1 MYKLCL
7 GLSFAAVAM
16 LVSCS
21 GDNGSSVSDLVELP
35 DPSEVVVIGSC
46 ASGESSSSSSDV
58 ADSGISKVSSSS
70 RSKDAGFSEPGGSSS
85 SSSQDTGSSE
95 SIDSSSS
102 GSEDSGSSES
112 GGLSSSSFEES
123 SSSESEESSSSSEE
137 ESSSSEELESSSSVP
152 SSSSDGSIYDAT
164 ANTLTDLRDN
174 QVYRTTTIEINDAES
189 GIDYSEVWMAENL
202 NIMAENSWCGG
213 GNDVTEG
220 DCSVFGRLYTWVAAV
235 GKTENECGY
244 EHACGLSEP
253 VRGVCPE
260 GWHLPSH
267 DEWDELLTAVG
278 GLSTAGTMLKTSTGW
293 ISDGNGTDNYG
304 FSALPAGGR
313 SVYGNF
319 GFEGSEANFWG
330 STEDEGHAY
339 NTYLTK
345 GGSAHPSYSFK
356 NNGFSIRCL
365 KN

>member
-1 MYKLCL
+1 
-7 GLSFAAVAM
+7 
-16 LVSCS
+16 
-21 GDNGSSVSDLVELP
+21 
-35 DPSEVVVIGSC
+35 
-46 ASGESSSSSSDV
+46 
-58 ADSGISKVSSSS
+58 
-70 RSKDAGFSEPGGSSS
+70 
-85 SSSQDTGSSE
+85 
-95 SIDSSSS
+95 
-102 GSEDSGSSES
+102 
-112 GGLSSSSFEES
+112 
-123 SSSESEESSSSSEE
+123 
-137 ESSSSEELESSSSVP
+137 
-152 SSSSDGSIYDAT
+152 
-164 ANTLTDLRDN
+164 
-174 QVYRTTTIEINDAES
+174 
-189 GIDYSEVWMAENL
+189 MAENL

-235 GKTENECGY
+235 GKTEDECGY

-293 ISDGNGTDNYG
+293 ISGGNGTDNYG